1 MKIWKLVLGFLGLV
15 GGLFAANASKSKDV
29 KKLKKV
35 IDENKKEEKKV
46 EKQIKELE
54 QDKSVTKKE
63 VGNLK
68 RKLTNSKKKTK
79 KMEKAFNEDNVDEA
93 VDFLR
98 KFAKNKWGLVWKF

>member
-1 MKIWKLVLGFLGLV
+1 MKLWKVILAFLGGV
-15 GGLFAANASKSKDV
+15 GALFAMNKAKSEEV

-54 QDKSVTKKE
+54 TAKSASKKE
-63 VGNLK
+63 IGNMK

-79 KMEKAFNEDNVDEA
+79 KMQEVYDNDEVESA
-93 VDFLR
+93 EDFLR
-98 KFAKNKWGLVWKF
+98 KFAKSK

>member
-1 MKIWKLVLGFLGLV
+1 MKLWKVILGFLGAV
-15 GGLFAANASKSKDV
+15 GALFAVNKAKSEEV

-54 QDKSVTKKE
+54 KAKTASKKE

-68 RKLTNSKKKTK
+68 RKLTISKKKTE
-79 KMEKAFNEDNVDEA
+79 KMQEAYDNDEVESA
-93 VDFLR
+93 EEFLR
-98 KFAKNKWGLVWKF
+98 KFAKSK

>member
-1 MKIWKLVLGFLGLV
+1 MKIWKLIVGFLGLV
-15 GGLFAANASKSKDV
+15 GGLFAAGATKSKKV
-29 KKLKKV
+29 KELKKV

-79 KMEKAFNEDNVDEA
+79 KMEKAFDEDNVDEA

-98 KFAKNKWGLVWKF
+98 KFAKSK

>member
-15 GGLFAANASKSKDV
+15 GGLFAVNASKSKEV

-68 RKLTNSKKKTK
+68 KYFRDGDLSVN
-79 KMEKAFNEDNVDEA
+79 
-93 VDFLR
+93 R
-98 KFAKNKWGLVWKF
+98 

>member
-15 GGLFAANASKSKDV
+15 GGLFAANASKNKEV

-79 KMEKAFNEDNVDEA
+79 KMEEAYENNEVESA
-93 VDFLR
+93 EDFL
-98 KFAKNKWGLVWKF
+98 KNFAKKK